1 MNYLIQLVQDIS
13 LRICTEVLC
22 RSLLAVE
29 FNPKDHYVDA
39 VEFYSK
45 VEGRLSLLYFFLISG
60 PRICFLKKSDLS
72 YFLNK
77 NGKKKREKEIHT

>member
-29 FNPKDHYVDA
+29 FNSKDHYVDA

-45 VEGRLSLLYFFLISG
+45 DERRLSLLYFFLLNLICRFDTV
-60 PRICFLKKSDLS
+60 RICTKDAPAKL
-72 YFLNK
+72 
-77 NGKKKREKEIHT
+77 IHS